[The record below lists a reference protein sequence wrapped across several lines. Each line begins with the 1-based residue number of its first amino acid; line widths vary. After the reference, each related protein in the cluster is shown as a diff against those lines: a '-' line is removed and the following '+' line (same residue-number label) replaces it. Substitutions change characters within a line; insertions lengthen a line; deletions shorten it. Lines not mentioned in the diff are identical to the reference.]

1 MSNHPYPQFSLN
13 TPQLL
18 PGFVPPP
25 LPPIPQQQPLQ
36 FQNASSPKS
45 TLLSAQ
51 PVSNPNNKPPQPLN
65 NVEMQAFQTYVIT
78 PVPLQEIQLRLG
90 KVLERQRPSIVIQE
104 EEEEC

>member
-1 MSNHPYPQFSLN
+1 MSNHHYPQFPPN

-36 FQNASSPKS
+36 YQNQSYPRP
-45 TLLSAQ
+45 TQLPTHL
-51 PVSNPNNKPPQPLN
+51 VSNPNINPPQPLN
-65 NVEMQAFQTYVIT
+65 NVEIQAFPTYVIT

-90 KVLERQRPSIVIQE
+90 KVLDR
-104 EEEEC
+104 